1 MFEFLKRNTFSFHT
15 DKSEVKILFRLS
27 SVFLGAFVLY
37 LLANYFII
45 RSLSLSDIKAYLKS
59 TASSVSQDFDY
70 TDGTWNTNEYLSD
83 PTTPSEVPL
92 YIFSLDGFLIDRKN
106 IIRGFLDTSNFAYA
120 SSFTTPKTITSPI
133 GEQWRVFSYKIE
145 RNGQGKGVILLG
157 FFDPANRSE
166 MELDAVLRTD
176 AQKLD
181 SQITVTDDLLD
192 TTHIVDKE
200 VDPNI
205 SFEVIDTFNR
215 SHKSIGGPPAYID
228 KSYLQD
234 ALSHKDFTVI
244 SDTRSQ
250 KKYML
255 HVQPI
260 RASGETVGIVVVGK
274 SLEQFDQIL
283 GNQLLLSVIAGLLSV
298 IVFAL
303 FTFFIYRHDIRDI
316 VEERLAILTNPQ
328 LVAVERIV
336 FDLSENKIII
346 NGINTIDIPSDSYQR
361 DICKL
366 LFKNPKKHY
375 DTFDL
380 TEAIGEL
387 DEQKNVKRLI
397 YDAVEAVNSKV
408 KKLTGIKLISHAD
421 KTYFINPILAPKLS

>member
-1 MFEFLKRNTFSFHT
+1 MFEFLKRNTFSFQT
-15 DKSEVKILFRLS
+15 DKSEIKVLFRLS
-27 SVFLGAFVLY
+27 SVFLGAFLLY
-37 LLANYFII
+37 LLANYFTI
-45 RSLSLSDIKAYLKS
+45 RSLSLNDIKEYLKS

-70 TDGTWNTNEYLSD
+70 TNGKWNTNKYLSD

-106 IIRGFLDTSNFAYA
+106 IIRGFLDTSNSDYA
-120 SSFTTPKTITSPI
+120 SSFTTPKTIVSPI

-145 RNGQGKGVILLG
+145 RNGQEKGVIILG

-166 MELDAVLRTD
+166 IDLDAALRAD

-181 SQITVTDDLLD
+181 SQITIADELLD
-192 TTHIVDKE
+192 ATQIVDKE

-234 ALSHKDFTVI
+234 AFAHKDFTVVT
-244 SDTRSQ
+244 DVTSQ

-260 RASGETVGIVVVGK
+260 QASGETVGIVVVGK
-274 SLEQFDQIL
+274 GLEQFDQIL
-283 GNQLLLSVIAGLLSV
+283 SNQLLLSVIAGLFSV
-298 IVFAL
+298 FIFTL
-303 FTFFIYRHDIRDI
+303 FTFIIYRHDIKDI
-316 VEERLAILTNPQ
+316 VEERLSILTNPQ
-328 LVAVERIV
+328 LVTVERIV
-336 FDLSENKIII
+336 FDLSVNKIII
-346 NGINTIDIPSDSYQR
+346 NGSHTIDIPSDSYQL
-361 DICKL
+361 DVCKL
-366 LFKNPKKHY
+366 LFKNPQKKY
-375 DTFDL
+375 DTLDF

-387 DEQKNVKRLI
+387 DEQKNVKRLV
-397 YDAVEAVNSKV
+397 YDAVDAVNSKV
-408 KKLTGIKLISHAD
+408 KKLTGIKLISHAN
-421 KTYFINPILAPKLS
+421 KTYFVNPILASKLS